1 MIESD
6 TEHRFVS
13 EAQVGRL
20 ATVSADGEPHVIP
33 VCHALVDGRLV
44 VVLDEKPKT
53 VAPEELQRVH
63 NIQATSL
70 ASLVVDQYSE
80 DWDELG
86 WVRVTGSAELVEP
99 TANGHETGI
108 VALTEKYPQY
118 ADQTLSD
125 KPLIRIEP
133 QRVRSWGMLDDPPTG

>member
-1 MIESD
+1 MESE
-6 TEHRFVS
+6 TERRFVS
-13 EAQVGRL
+13 EARVARL

-33 VCHALVDGRLV
+33 VCHAFVDEHIV
-44 VVLDEKPKT
+44 IALDEKPKN

-63 NIQATSL
+63 NIQATPL

-86 WVRVTGSAELVEP
+86 WVRATGSAELIEP

-108 VALTEKYPQY
+108 TALKEKYPQY

-133 QRVRSWGMLDDPPTG
+133 QRVRSWGALDDPPTG

>member
-1 MIESD
+1 MES
-6 TEHRFVS
+6 ENERRFVS
-13 EAQVGRL
+13 EARVARL
-20 ATVSADGEPHVIP
+20 ATVSADGEPHVLP
-33 VCHALVDGRLV
+33 VCHALVDRRIV
-44 VVLDEKPKT
+44 ITLDEKPKN

-80 DWDELG
+80 DWGELG

-99 TANGHETGI
+99 TVNGHETGI
-108 VALTEKYPQY
+108 AALKQKYPQY

-133 QRVRSWGMLDDPPTG
+133 QRVRSWGVLDNPPTG